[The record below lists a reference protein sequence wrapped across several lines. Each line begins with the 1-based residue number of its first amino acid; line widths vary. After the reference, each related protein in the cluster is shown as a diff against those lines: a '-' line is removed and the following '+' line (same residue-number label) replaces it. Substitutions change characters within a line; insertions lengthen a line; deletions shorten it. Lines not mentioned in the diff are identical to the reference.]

1 MSEIEHEHS
10 DDKDKNEQAAEETD
24 KKPKKKRRFRWL
36 SVFLGILLII
46 AVSFQLA
53 VKYYSDVII
62 KRLLQQAV
70 TLKSEGMYSLDFE
83 EGSFSF
89 FEQEFEIKNLSFTL
103 NEARWQQL
111 KASGVDYRLLY
122 EFNVPETSL
131 SAGSLKEA
139 WFSKSWTIE
148 HFYISNP
155 TVKIRENKVVGGQIR
170 ENVNT
175 DLYFIIS
182 GYLKE
187 FMVADFKLQKA
198 TIAFTDTLDN
208 TYELKEIDVDIEGF
222 KVDSTSQMADGKP
235 FYVENIACK
244 IGENSLKFPK
254 NDLTLKFDQID
265 ASVSGEYLN
274 VKGFQTSSITYDSLG
289 RAAQNVA
296 FNDFSVEGLDFGQL
310 YFDSVLQAKNI
321 VLKKPFIDISKAIV
335 GGNTTIENQFSY
347 KSVRKFVK
355 SVIIGEILLD
365 SAALYVN
372 TPKTDIAIDD
382 FTLQLDNIWF
392 DENSWN
398 KRKRR
403 FFVDDF
409 DIKLRNYIADLPD
422 KIHQLKAL
430 ELGLSSKRN
439 YAYCNNALITPVNEN
454 LSVSQLYELD
464 RDKLMNFYLSRIE
477 LTGLDIWRAYLQKEL
492 RMATFRVN
500 RPRVEINHFINIE
513 EEMNRLLLSD
523 SIDQILQ
530 DMQIDSLY
538 LDTLELNELNQLDE
552 DTLLEAKSEILESD
566 SILPEDVLEMT
577 NRFNATDDLPIEIFT
592 DTLKNI
598 TFTTFLL
605 NYFDSAYAARDDSLR
620 YLAITDSLNS
630 IDRDSLLLADISGLV
645 NQAFEQVDINT
656 IDINEAQ
663 FNYFHC
669 DADTTERIAINNAT
683 IDLESFRISTENY
696 QDSSRLFFSKEMEIS
711 ADQIAYYLPDSI
723 HLITAR
729 NFRISSNDSLISA
742 KEAWYRPADRNR
754 NFIVENIKDHNAI
767 YDIRLNAIDIT
778 GLDFREIFREQVF
791 IIEQLSITKPNILHF
806 IPSIDPNEFNN
817 EVVIEDKDILQ
828 YDKEVPIWTPEI
840 SDYIKVFEIKEINL
854 NQGFYSL
861 AKVTERTREVLSAR
875 DLQLCVR
882 EMELDSIELS
892 NNNVLPLAADA
903 ELLAN
908 NYFIN
913 LPDSIHTLQS
923 TSLGVSYSS
932 SSVYFYNTIIKPSAV
947 GRRKKGVNKYE
958 LNIPEFRLDGI
969 DWQRLY
975 FDKEFY
981 VRELLINDPEALVKT
996 VYDQKAAG
1004 AKTTEEQVEDE
1015 LQLKLS
1021 EQIHESV
1028 LILLNGLE
1036 IDRLNINRAIFNW
1049 QQFNANN
1056 LLRQNARTD
1065 RLDLEV
1071 NTFRVDSTISPIP
1084 DRFMFANDIQ
1094 VNARN
1099 YIHELPDKWHTIRSS
1114 KVEFSSASSTLFASY
1129 LHYAPK
1135 NWADI
1140 DFLLANN
1147 ERKNLTEV
1155 YTPLLKINGTDL
1167 SQLFSDNTLLVE
1179 NIELEEPKFRLVLHP
1194 KGERLPPNER
1204 FSTEKLDSLLRNTFR
1219 EVQVK
1224 NLGFENA
1231 SLQMGVHPLNT
1242 ESTFFELDNAFLN
1255 IDNFNNLY
1263 QSYDSTRFMLAD
1275 DIHIGVKDYRLSLP
1289 DSIYQFEAK
1298 EIGVR
1303 TGDPKVYIRDLD
1315 VKPRVSKKAIAE
1327 IFGNE
1332 IDWIHLKADS
1342 IILADFQFVDF
1353 LKNTDLVADRL
1364 DIESLDTYVY
1374 RDKRPPAAFGKRPPL
1389 PQEFLRNFNTY
1400 IKLDTVNL
1408 YNSKLTYE
1416 ELAVDGKQPGQIYFE
1431 DLNAYAFNI
1440 TNDTALLEDGAAVQ
1454 LFANGF
1460 LMGDGL
1466 IEAAFTFPIA
1476 NENNSFTFQGSLA
1489 PMDLRAINPMLE
1501 NVASLKVNSG
1511 NARRL
1516 TFEVQA
1522 DEEYADGFMRF
1533 YYRDLNVALL
1543 KRDAKPKKS
1552 GKIKSLLTMFA
1563 NVLVKSKNPRFLFV
1577 KRGRIYTERDKSKS
1591 IFNYWAKTLLSGV
1604 KHSVGFSY
1612 EKPPKER
1619 RKTVFQFWKRRR
1631 KDFRRKNL
1639 NRE

>member
-10 DDKDKNEQAAEETD
+10 NNIDNNEQAAEETN

-53 VKYYSDVII
+53 LKYYSDVII

-111 KASGVDYRLLY
+111 KARGVDYRLLY
-122 EFNVPETSL
+122 EFEVPETSL

-155 TVKIRENKVVGGQIR
+155 TFKIKENKAVGGKKR

-198 TIAFTDTLDN
+198 AITFTDTLDH
-208 TYELKEIDVDIEGF
+208 TYELKDIDVDIDGF

-235 FYVENIACK
+235 FYVENIAFK
-244 IGENSLKFPK
+244 LGENSLKFPK
-254 NDLTLKFDQID
+254 NNLAVNFDQIE
-265 ASVSGEYLN
+265 ASVSEEFLDI
-274 VKGFQTSSITYDSLG
+274 KGFQSSSITRDSTG

-296 FNDFSVEGLDFGQL
+296 FKDFLVEGLDFGQL

-321 VLKKPFIDISKAIV
+321 VLKKPFVDISKALV
-335 GGNTTIENQFSY
+335 GSTATNEDQFSY
-347 KSVRKFVK
+347 KNVRKFVK
-355 SVIIGEILLD
+355 AVIIGEILLD

-372 TPKTDIAIDD
+372 TPKTDLAIDD

-392 DENSWN
+392 DKNSWN
-398 KRKRR
+398 KRKER

-409 DIKLRNYIADLPD
+409 DLKLRNYVADLPD
-422 KIHQLKAL
+422 KVHQLKAL
-430 ELGLSSKRN
+430 ELGISSKRN
-439 YAYCNNALITPVNEN
+439 YAYCNNALIAPANEHI
-454 LSVSQLYELD
+454 SVPQLYGLNK
-464 RDKLMNFYLSRIE
+464 DKLMNFYLSRIE
-477 LTGLDIWRAYLQKEL
+477 FTGLDIWRAYLQKEL

-500 RPRVEINHFINIE
+500 RPRLEVNHFINIE
-513 EEMNRLLLSD
+513 EEMNRLLLAD

-530 DMQIDSLY
+530 DLQIDSLY
-538 LDTLELNELNQLDE
+538 IDTLGTNELNRIAV
-552 DTLLEAKSEILESD
+552 DTLINPKSEILSND
-566 SILPEDVLEMT
+566 SLLPEDVLEMT
-577 NRFNATDDLPIEIFT
+577 KRFNAADDLPLEIFT
-592 DTLKNI
+592 DTLKNT
-598 TFTTFLL
+598 TFTAFLL

-620 YLAITDSLNS
+620 FLAITDSLNS
-630 IDRDSLLLADISGLV
+630 IDRDSILLADIGVLV
-645 NQAFEQVDINT
+645 NQAFERVDIKT

-669 DADTTERIAINNAT
+669 DEDTTERISINNAT
-683 IDLESFRISTENY
+683 IDLESFSISPENH
-696 QDSSRLFFSKEMEIS
+696 QDTSRLLFSKEMEIS

-723 HLITAR
+723 HLITAN
-729 NFRISSNDSLISA
+729 NFIISSTDSLISA

-754 NFIVENIKDHNAI
+754 NFIVENIKNHNAI

-778 GLDFREIFREQVF
+778 GLNFREIFREQVF
-791 IIEQLSITKPNILHF
+791 VIEQLSITKPNILHF
-806 IPSIDPNEFNN
+806 IPAINPNKSKN
-817 EVVIEDKDILQ
+817 EVVIEDKGILK
-828 YDKEVPIWTPEI
+828 YDKEVPIWTPEL
-840 SDYIKVFEIKEINL
+840 SDYIKVFEIKEIDL

-882 EMELDSIELS
+882 DMELDSIELS
-892 NNNVLPLAADA
+892 KNNLLPLANDA

-913 LPDSIHTLQS
+913 LPDSVHTLQS

-932 SSVYFYNTIIKPSAV
+932 SSVYFYNTIIKPSAT
-947 GRRKKGVNKYE
+947 GRRIKGVNKYE
-958 LNIPEFRLDGI
+958 LTIPEFRLDGI

-975 FDKEFY
+975 FEKEFY

-1004 AKTTEEQVEDE
+1004 AKKIEAQEVDE
-1015 LQLKLS
+1015 LQLTLS

-1036 IDRLNINRAIFNW
+1036 IDRLNVNRAIFNW
-1049 QQFNANN
+1049 QQFNNNN

-1065 RLDLEV
+1065 RLDFEI
-1071 NTFRVDSTISPIP
+1071 NTFRVDSTISPVP
-1084 DRFMFANDIQ
+1084 DRFMFANDIR

-1114 KVEFSSASSTLFASY
+1114 KVEFSSANNTLFASY

-1135 NWADI
+1135 NWANI
-1140 DFLLANN
+1140 DFIQANS

-1167 SQLFSDNTLLVE
+1167 TELFSENTLLVD

-1194 KGERLPPNER
+1194 EEERPPPNER

-1224 NLGFENA
+1224 NLGFDNA
-1231 SLQMGVHPLNT
+1231 SLQMGVHPLNS
-1242 ESTFFELDNAFLN
+1242 ESTFFEVDNAFLN
-1255 IDNFNNLY
+1255 IDNFNNLF

-1275 DIHIGVKDYRLSLP
+1275 DIHIGVKNYQLSLP
-1289 DSIYQFEAK
+1289 DSIYKFDAK
-1298 EIGVR
+1298 EIGIR
-1303 TGDPKVYIRDLD
+1303 TGNPKIYIHDLD

-1332 IDWIHLKADS
+1332 IDWIHLKVDS
-1342 IILADFQFVDF
+1342 VTLANFQFANF
-1353 LKNTDLVADRL
+1353 LKNTELVADRL
-1364 DIESLDTYVY
+1364 DIEHLDTYVY
-1374 RDKRPPAAFGKRPPL
+1374 RDKRPPAAFGNRPPL
-1389 PQEFLRNFNTY
+1389 PQEFLRNVNTY

-1416 ELAVDGKQPGQIYFE
+1416 ELAVDGNQPGQIYFE

-1440 TNDTALLEDGAAVQ
+1440 TNDTALLADGAAVQ
-1454 LFANGF
+1454 LFANGL
-1460 LMGDGL
+1460 LMGEGL

-1543 KRDAKPKKS
+1543 KRDAKPKKI
-1552 GKIKSLLTMFA
+1552 GKIKGLLTMFA

-1577 KRGRIYTERDKSKS
+1577 KRGRIYNERDKRKS

-1639 NRE
+1639 SRE